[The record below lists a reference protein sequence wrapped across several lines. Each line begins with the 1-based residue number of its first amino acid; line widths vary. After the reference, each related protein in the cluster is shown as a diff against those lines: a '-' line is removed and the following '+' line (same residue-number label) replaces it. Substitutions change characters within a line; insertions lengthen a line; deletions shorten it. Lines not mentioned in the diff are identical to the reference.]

1 MSKQKTIG
9 VNPLE
14 QYLSRNTS
22 NTTKPTESAE
32 ISSEI
37 EQPITQPSAGTV
49 VPAVTPSNLSSSIA
63 SLSTTAVSLES
74 TLESPTKQRITIHLS
89 TELIDRVKNA
99 VFWEPGLTLAAFA
112 EYALHQAVEK
122 LEQERG
128 APYPQRREQN
138 LRGGRPLK

>member
-14 QYLSRNTS
+14 QYLSRNTP
-22 NTTKPTESAE
+22 NTTKPTQPAE

-37 EQPITQPSAGTV
+37 EQPIAQPSATTI
-49 VPAVTPSNLSSSIA
+49 VPAVTPSAL
-63 SLSTTAVSLES
+63 SLSTTTASES

-112 EYALHQAVEK
+112 EYALYQAVEK

>member
-9 VNPLE
+9 INPLE
-14 QYLSRNTS
+14 QYLSGTHS
-22 NTTKPTESAE
+22 KITE
-32 ISSEI
+32 
-37 EQPITQPSAGTV
+37 
-49 VPAVTPSNLSSSIA
+49 PAVAQPLDVVSQTEHTTVTPALSSSLTPTAVA
-63 SLSTTAVSLES
+63 SLEPALES
-74 TLESPTKQRITIHLS
+74 TIKQRITIHLS

-112 EYALHQAVEK
+112 EYALYQAVEK